1 MHTPSTPRSAPPLRR
16 AVRRCAL
23 VTTLVVAA
31 PVLVACRSEYNTGA
45 PTTPVTTSTT
55 STTTTSTTTT
65 TTATTTTLPPTTTTL
80 PIITE
85 GGIVKVA
92 NSSGVDGAAGR
103 LTDELAA
110 LGFETRRATNG
121 AGPDDDLAVSKI
133 YVRPGAEPVAESISR
148 LMGGLEVLPM
158 PTPAWISGGTAN
170 LADANVLVMLG
181 HDLAD
186 KRLADMA

>member
-55 STTTTSTTTT
+55 ST
-65 TTATTTTLPPTTTTL
+65 TTTTLPPTTTTL

>member
-1 MHTPSTPRSAPPLRR
+1 MRTTSTPLRR

-23 VTTLVVAA
+23 ITALVAA
-31 PVLVACRSEYNTGA
+31 APLLVACRSEYNTGT
-45 PTTPVTTSTT
+45 PTTVATTSTT

-65 TTATTTTLPPTTTTL
+65 TTTTTTTLPPTTTTL

-92 NSSGVDGAAGR
+92 NSSGVNGAAGR

-121 AGPDDDLAVSKI
+121 AGPDDDLDVSRI
-133 YVRPGAEPVAESISR
+133 YVKPGAEAVAETISR

-158 PTPAWISGGTAN
+158 PTPAWITGGTAN
-170 LADANVLVMLG
+170 LGDANVLVMLG